1 MKTFLSTAAGV
12 AAGILLYTWLFDS
25 PSQLDW
31 MRAAFVGL
39 VCGFAP
45 VLSARLKKSKDKQE
59 PQ

>member
-25 PSQLDW
+25 PGQMDW
-31 MRAAFVGL
+31 MRAAFVGM

-45 VLSARLKKSKDKQE
+45 AISARLKKSKDKQE